1 MFETLFKYSSVLGR
15 HRGGPFADLRERF
28 LIHCAEQRMAHAT
41 LLRVA
46 SDLLLVADRID
57 LNAERQISFPEIEVA
72 ADEWFRYQKRR
83 GRVHSPK
90 WSRERFIQTAV
101 AWLRFLERFREAEQ
115 QQRPYEPIVQDFA
128 SFMRDERG
136 LSEVTIYGRC
146 WHVRKFLDWLNDQN
160 RCFDEVALQDVDKF
174 LGENGK
180 TGWGRVSVA
189 TSANA
194 LRSFFRH
201 AETRGWCTPGMAS
214 GIEGPRIF
222 QQEALPVGPA
232 WEDVQRLIASAGSDE
247 PGDIRDR
254 AILML
259 FAIYAFRSGEVAGL
273 CIQDVNWEEEI
284 ISIARPKQRRIQ
296 RYPLVG
302 EVGDT
307 ILRYL
312 RQTRPQCGHREIFL
326 TLKAPFRPLSPGAL
340 YHVVSTRLSE
350 QGITSLRHGPHCLR
364 HACAGHLVSQGL
376 SLKQIGDHLGHRSAY
391 ATRVYA
397 KVDLAGLRQVAD
409 FDLGGLV

>member
-1 MFETLFKYSSVLGR
+1 VFETLFKYRGVLAR

-28 LIHCAEQRMAHAT
+28 LTHCADQGLAHAT
-41 LLRVA
+41 LLRLA
-46 SDLLLVADRID
+46 NELLVVAGRID
-57 LNAERQISFPEIEVA
+57 LTAERPISLPEIEAA
-72 ADEWFRYQKRR
+72 ADGWSRYQNRR
-83 GRVHSPK
+83 HRAHCQK
-90 WSRERFIQTAV
+90 WSRGRFIQTAV
-101 AWLRFLERFREAEQ
+101 PWLRFLERFQESEHQPRA
-115 QQRPYEPIVQDFA
+115 YEHIVQDFA

-136 LSEVTIYGRC
+136 LSEITIRGRC
-146 WHVRKFLDWLNDQN
+146 WHVQKFLDWLNELN
-160 RCFDEVALQDVDKF
+160 RSFDDVALQDVDAF
-174 LGENGK
+174 LAGKGK

-194 LRSFFRH
+194 LRSFFGH
-201 AETRGWCTPGMAS
+201 AETRGWLPPGMAA

-232 WEDVQRLIASAGSDE
+232 WEDVQRLIASTGTDR
-247 PGDIRDR
+247 PRDIRDR

-259 FAIYAFRSGEVAGL
+259 FAIYAFRSSEVAGL
-273 CIQDVNWEEEI
+273 CIEDVNWEEEI
-284 ISIARPKQRRIQ
+284 VSIARPKQRRTQ
-296 RYPLVG
+296 QYPLVG
-302 EVGDT
+302 EVGEA

-312 RQTRPQCGHREIFL
+312 RQVRARCGRREIFL

-350 QGITSLRHGPHCLR
+350 LGITTLRRGPHSLR
-364 HACAGHLVSQGL
+364 HACAGHLVSEGL

-397 KVDLAGLRQVAD
+397 KVDMAGLRQVAD